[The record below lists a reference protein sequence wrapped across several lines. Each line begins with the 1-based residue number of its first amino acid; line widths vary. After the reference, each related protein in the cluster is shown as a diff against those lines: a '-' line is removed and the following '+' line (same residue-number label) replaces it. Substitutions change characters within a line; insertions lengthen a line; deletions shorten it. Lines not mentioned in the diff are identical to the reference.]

1 MTRGITNNSRKK
13 ECENLVPI
21 WTFSDGRLSR
31 CSPIPVATMWSH
43 QRRIRRVMKKRDWLS
58 ESRSSKKGLNCGSHL
73 AKIASIDQSS
83 SNLSSTKAKI
93 LALRI
98 FPNHT
103 VQNILPYHYSCIIGN
118 VPSRRGENEN
128 LGYRFNTNSRF
139 LSSKCRIY
147 HASGDSSLMFDSRRD
162 DKRNLPDFSQSCDF
176 ARMIRDRS

>member
-93 LALRI
+93 LALD
-98 FPNHT
+98 F
-103 VQNILPYHYSCIIGN
+103 
-118 VPSRRGENEN
+118 E
-128 LGYRFNTNSRF
+128 
-139 LSSKCRIY
+139 
-147 HASGDSSLMFDSRRD
+147 
-162 DKRNLPDFSQSCDF
+162 FSQTILYRTFCPITIPALLGMFRPAAGRTKIWDTDLTQIADF
-176 ARMIRDRS
+176 FRVNVASIMRAATPP